1 MNIMEIIVPI
11 GISGS
16 GKSRLY
22 RMRYSDY
29 SLISPEIIRKELTGD
44 INNHD
49 KDDEVLMVVRRRIG
63 DIMDEGKSIFYDD
76 TNIDTRDRQAF
87 SNSFIG
93 IPDVKIIYVVLPAD
107 VELSLKRID
116 EDTKN
121 NIEHSK
127 APDYVL
133 DVQLYKYTYSLKNNF
148 EGENVQEIIYVKP
161 GDLD

>member
-16 GKSRLY
+16 GKTRLY

-63 DIMDEGKSIFYDD
+63 DLMDEGKSIFYDD
-76 TNIDTRDRQAF
+76 ANIDTRDRQAF

-121 NIEHSK
+121 NIE
-127 APDYVL
+127 
-133 DVQLYKYTYSLKNNF
+133 Q
-148 EGENVQEIIYVKP
+148 EGREHV
-161 GDLD
+161 